1 MYMSHRC
8 EESARH
14 PALYERYRN
23 RTIPIIGWC
32 TLCGRVSHNTDRHV
46 HTGRNDLIQRVS
58 QKSESRNLGYFDP
71 ADGRDCSEVSGG
83 RNEKYRRY
91 QRFIYSLCMAIPH
104 IGRVNNWIIQMSRI
118 EYIWMAD
125 TEPQIGSDVYRIPCV
140 LPVPVQPVVANR
152 PVAEVAP
159 PANIVPPADLI
170 MPERFAS
177 DDAHA
182 CAVSAL
188 DEEGDPVFQLR
199 HNQAHRNVHNGTY
212 ICAKDLYGSLMRGE
226 QGVTGKC
233 PLGNG
238 CTEWIWPEEIANIGL
253 TAEEV
258 TAYRTSFN
266 ALRQRQAVAQAGGRS
281 GVIRYANPDEIENL
295 CPIPRK
301 KKGSSRPTRR
311 NDRVYR
317 KKRTTLRGY
326 I

>member
-1 MYMSHRC
+1 
-8 EESARH
+8 
-14 PALYERYRN
+14 
-23 RTIPIIGWC
+23 
-32 TLCGRVSHNTDRHV
+32 
-46 HTGRNDLIQRVS
+46 
-58 QKSESRNLGYFDP
+58 
-71 ADGRDCSEVSGG
+71 
-83 RNEKYRRY
+83 
-91 QRFIYSLCMAIPH
+91 
-104 IGRVNNWIIQMSRI
+104 
-118 EYIWMAD
+118 
-125 TEPQIGSDVYRIPCV
+125 
-140 LPVPVQPVVANR
+140 
-152 PVAEVAP
+152 
-159 PANIVPPADLI
+159 
-170 MPERFAS
+170 
-177 DDAHA
+177 
-182 CAVSAL
+182 
-188 DEEGDPVFQLR
+188 
-199 HNQAHRNVHNGTY
+199 
-212 ICAKDLYGSLMRGE
+212 MRGE